1 MGLGLEVRL
10 RRVADVVP
18 VQQQL
23 GGLLLRGL
31 ELYKLPGVAETLD
44 WARALDFLGA
54 ERMDANVT
62 TATLGSVLKDR
73 DDIDQVKN
81 NMSGVIG

>member
-1 MGLGLEVRL
+1 
-10 RRVADVVP
+10 
-18 VQQQL
+18 
-23 GGLLLRGL
+23 
-31 ELYKLPGVAETLD
+31 
-44 WARALDFLGA
+44 
-54 ERMDANVT
+54 MDANVT